1 MVDFDNNMTECKR
14 CIEIEILGDKILE
27 ETEYFDLELTK
38 LTLDERIVP
47 VSSPARVN
55 IIDAAIGMR

>member
-47 VSSPARVN
+47 VSSSARVN